1 MKTDKFTESIS
12 EWSSDSSGVHDPKF
26 LNKWQKKAME
36 MALDKPFQLIQGP
49 PGKHYSINGVCNTSS
64 SLHFILKVQARV

>member
-1 MKTDKFTESIS
+1 MKTDKLAESIS

-49 PGKHYSINGVCNTSS
+49 PGK
-64 SLHFILKVQARV
+64 QWDM